1 MSSTFYFPSLFFSPL
16 RYRPHGVGN
25 WSGHLPLACDL
36 IASLRPSVLV
46 ELGTHFGES
55 YFAFCQAIEET
66 GTKCKAYAVDTWQG
80 DIHTG
85 AYGNEVFN
93 EVASYNRCR
102 YSQFSQLMRMPFD
115 DAIENFE
122 PESIDLLHIDGAH
135 TYEAVRHDFDTWWS
149 RVKPSGIVL
158 LHDTF
163 ERDAG
168 FGVWKLLEELSQ
180 IFPTVE
186 FRHSHGLGV
195 VLKSGAVAGQGV
207 IPLLF
212 NKDTV
217 ELESLRRFYE
227 VCADHLEHQ
236 FWLARQ
242 RHPGD
247 WDVTTQLFWRGAG
260 ENFTEAA
267 SVRSAH
273 TLTPQRSRLA
283 LPVPRMAAPAT
294 ELRLDLADCSAF
306 FVMHAI
312 YILDTKGEV
321 LWQWLAMDGTDD
333 LRSSGLNFVAATD
346 EESVL
351 VLDAPLGASF
361 LLPGSESIMQALQSG
376 GEVVV
381 EMTGLS
387 PKSFVSKLATAF
399 EWRLT
404 RQQAKSDEI
413 QIALDHAQRLALE
426 RQEELKQ
433 FDRTLVEAQRLA
445 TEKQQG

>member
-1 MSSTFYFPSLFFSPL
+1 VF
-16 RYRPHGVGN
+16 
-25 WSGHLPLACDL
+25 
-36 IASLRPSVLV
+36 I

-55 YFAFCQAIEET
+55 YFAFCQAIEAT

-93 EVASYNRCR
+93 EVDSYNRCR
-102 YSQFSQLMRMPFD
+102 YSEFSQLMRMRFD
-115 DAIENFE
+115 DAIESFE
-122 PESIDLLHIDGAH
+122 PESIDLLHIDGTH
-135 TYEAVRHDFDTWWS
+135 TYEAVRHDFDSWWS
-149 RVKPSGIVL
+149 RIKPGGIVL

-180 IFPTVE
+180 TFPTAE

-195 VLKSGAVAGQGV
+195 VLKPGAVAGQGV

-212 NKDTV
+212 NKDKV

-236 FWLARQ
+236 FWLERQ

-260 ENFTEAA
+260 ENFTEPA
-267 SVRSAH
+267 SVRSTH
-273 TLTPQRSRLA
+273 TLTPDRSRVA
-283 LPVPRMAAPAT
+283 LPVPSMAAPAI
-294 ELRLDLADCSAF
+294 ELRLDLANCSAF
-306 FVMHAI
+306 FAMHAI

-333 LRSSGLNFVAATD
+333 LRRSGSNFVAAAG

-351 VLDAPLGASF
+351 VMDAPLGASF
-361 LLPGSESIMQALQSG
+361 VLPAPESIVQGLQSG

-387 PKSFVSKLATAF
+387 PTSFVSKLATAF

-413 QIALDHAQRLALE
+413 QIALDHAQRLALG

-433 FDRTLVEAQRLA
+433 YDRALVEAQRLA
-445 TEKQQG
+445 AENSKGEQGRTTHRETGRGRKDVDGK